1 MQQPA
6 DRARRLLPR
15 AHALALSAATALAFG
30 VAGCAMDM
38 GGFSFMKKKTAE
50 EAVPTN
56 ANVSDAG
63 PLLGADGRC
72 PDDGLPR
79 TGPRGM
85 PQSIDLGMSECELVR
100 VKGQPTDV
108 LIGSDGKG
116 GREVQ
121 VLYQEPTGKKLFL
134 FSSNKLTRVVD

>member
-1 MQQPA
+1 MQQLA
-6 DRARRLLPR
+6 DRSPR
-15 AHALALSAATALAFG
+15 PSLTVRVLAAIVALAVS
-30 VAGCAMDM
+30 GCAMDM
-38 GGFSFMKKKTAE
+38 GGFSFVKKKTAE
-50 EAVPTN
+50 DAAPTN
-56 ANVSDAG
+56 ANLTAAG
-63 PLLGADGRC
+63 PMLGADGSC

-79 TGPRGM
+79 SGPRGM

-121 VLYQEPTGKKLFL
+121 VLYQEPGGKKLYL
-134 FSSNKLTRVVD
+134 FSSNKLTRVVE